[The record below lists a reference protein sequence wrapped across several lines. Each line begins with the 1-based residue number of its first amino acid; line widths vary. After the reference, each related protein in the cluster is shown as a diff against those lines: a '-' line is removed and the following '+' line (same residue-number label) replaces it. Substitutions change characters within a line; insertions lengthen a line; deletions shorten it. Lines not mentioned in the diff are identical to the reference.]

1 MSNFVTYRLVLWSS
15 LNGDIVG
22 TNQWGWYQSSP
33 LVHPHYITMK
43 KTYWIPIESS
53 KHHISRLRASPR
65 RQVASSDFEMSPDGS
80 LIIRGAGNVPWPWGG
95 LGGLGGH
102 QGWRALENGHHLR
115 LKWKLTKHDFMGVF
129 PWRFSMVMIFVR
141 GHMIGWCQVAVVD
154 NSWQIFRT
162 WNHSSNTEII
172 PLISGISSH
181 VCGIYIY
188 IYCLYAALAKRDD
201 MFWAIALYM
210 DYEVHYSRL

>member
-1 MSNFVTYRLVLWSS
+1 
-15 LNGDIVG
+15 
-22 TNQWGWYQSSP
+22 
-33 LVHPHYITMK
+33 
-43 KTYWIPIESS
+43 
-53 KHHISRLRASPR
+53 
-65 RQVASSDFEMSPDGS
+65 
-80 LIIRGAGNVPWPWGG
+80 
-95 LGGLGGH
+95 
-102 QGWRALENGHHLR
+102 
-115 LKWKLTKHDFMGVF
+115 MGVF

-188 IYCLYAALAKRDD
+188 CLYAALAKRDD
-201 MFWAIALYM
+201 MFWAIALYT